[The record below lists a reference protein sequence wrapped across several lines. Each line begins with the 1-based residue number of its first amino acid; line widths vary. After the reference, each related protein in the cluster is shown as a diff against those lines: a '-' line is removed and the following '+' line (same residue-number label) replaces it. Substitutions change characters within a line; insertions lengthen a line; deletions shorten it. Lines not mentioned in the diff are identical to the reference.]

1 MGAWGTG
8 IFENDDAMDW
18 AVDFQR
24 APSVQ
29 SLRKAFEAVVGVED
43 YLERDLGSYALA
55 AAAVLAAAR
64 GSPCRDIPQAL
75 RDWATAN
82 QGVATPE
89 LATRAM
95 AAIDRVMIAESSEV
109 AELWAETSKT
119 EDAAAW
125 NIQIDN
131 LRQRLG

>member
-1 MGAWGTG
+1 MTRPSLSRWRTLRGIGMGAWGTG

-89 LATRAM
+89 LATRAT
-95 AAIDRVMIAESSEV
+95 AAREP
-109 AELWAETSKT
+109 
-119 EDAAAW
+119 
-125 NIQIDN
+125 
-131 LRQRLG
+131 G